1 MGTRKRVAGTFYSE
15 QEAIHA
21 IKGLKRQ
28 GYRETDILVVAKDRS
43 NTLQLG
49 TETHVMI
56 EAGTPAVSS
65 LAGVM
70 MDSFLTMMTGGMA
83 TATQAGSLTSK
94 LVKMGIQSFTAK
106 QCERDV
112 KEGKIL
118 VLIDVDETQAIP
130 SYTTARELPY
140 ETEGHRSVQLRE
152 EQLNVRKERVQ
163 TGEVQLRKEIVEELR
178 TVQVPVMREEVY
190 VERRPVVDGQ
200 YDGSPLTE
208 NEIIRIPVMEERI
221 EVTKRPVVVEEV
233 IIGKRKIQE
242 IKEVQDTVRREE
254 AQIEQ
259 SELPAVPE
267 LADSEIYQNMDNHV
281 DQSYQEV
288 AAAIASD
295 APKEEKVKLSTNQK
309 QEAQLKVTTSPV
321 IKEIEEVTA
330 SINNQKPESQVE
342 DTDITTSERGLRK
355 SCLALLAVFFISL

>member
-163 TGEVQLRKEIVEELR
+163 TGEVQLR
-178 TVQVPVMREEVY
+178 
-190 VERRPVVDGQ
+190 
-200 YDGSPLTE
+200 
-208 NEIIRIPVMEERI
+208 
-221 EVTKRPVVVEEV
+221 
-233 IIGKRKIQE
+233 
-242 IKEVQDTVRREE
+242 
-254 AQIEQ
+254 
-259 SELPAVPE
+259 
-267 LADSEIYQNMDNHV
+267 
-281 DQSYQEV
+281 
-288 AAAIASD
+288 
-295 APKEEKVKLSTNQK
+295 
-309 QEAQLKVTTSPV
+309 
-321 IKEIEEVTA
+321 
-330 SINNQKPESQVE
+330 
-342 DTDITTSERGLRK
+342 
-355 SCLALLAVFFISL
+355 

>member
-49 TETHVMI
+49 AETNVMI

-106 QCERDV
+106 QCEIDV

-118 VLIDVDETQAIP
+118 VLIDVDETQTIP
-130 SYTTARELPY
+130 SYTTVRESPY

-190 VERRPVVDGQ
+190 VERRPVIDGQ

-208 NEIIRIPVMEERI
+208 NEIIRIPIMEERI

-242 IKEVQDTVRREE
+242 IKEVQDTVRKEE

-281 DQSYQEV
+281 DHSYQEV

-295 APKEEKVKLSTNQK
+295 APKEEKVKLSTNKK

-321 IKEIEEVTA
+321 IKEIEEITA
-330 SINNQKPESQVE
+330 SVNNQKPESQVE
-342 DTDITTSERGLRK
+342 DTDITTSEKGKNNEKLTNK
-355 SCLALLAVFFISL
+355 QKK

>member
-1 MGTRKRVAGTFYSE
+1 MGTRKRVAGTFHSE

-21 IKGLKRQ
+21 IKGLKHQ
-28 GYRETDILVVAKDRS
+28 GYRETDILVVAKDS
-43 NTLQLG
+43 NNTLQLG
-49 TETHVMI
+49 TETNVMI

-70 MDSFLTMMTGGMA
+70 MDSFLTMMTGGMIS
-83 TATQAGSLTSK
+83 TTQAGGLTSK
-94 LVKMGIQSFTAK
+94 LVRMGIQNFTAK
-106 QCERDV
+106 QCEMDV
-112 KEGKIL
+112 REGKIL
-118 VLIDVDETQAIP
+118 VLIDVDETQTIP
-130 SYTTARELPY
+130 SYTTVRESPY

-190 VERRPVVDGQ
+190 IERRQVIDGQ
-200 YDGSPLTE
+200 YDASPLTE
-208 NEIIRIPVMEERI
+208 NEIIRIPIMEERI

-242 IKEVQDTVRREE
+242 IKEVQDTVRKEE

-295 APKEEKVKLSTNQK
+295 APKEEKVKLSPNKK

-321 IKEIEEVTA
+321 IKEIEEIEKVTA
-330 SINNQKPESQVE
+330 PVNNQKPESQIK
-342 DTDITTSERGLRK
+342 DTDITTSEKGKNNEK
-355 SCLALLAVFFISL
+355 STNKQKK

>member
-1 MGTRKRVAGTFYSE
+1 MGTRKRVAGTFHSE
-15 QEAIHA
+15 QEAIHE
-21 IKGLKRQ
+21 IKGLKHQ
-28 GYRETDILVVAKDRS
+28 GYRETDILVVAKDS
-43 NTLQLG
+43 NNTLQLG
-49 TETHVMI
+49 TETNVMI

-70 MDSFLTMMTGGMA
+70 MDSFLTMMTGGMIS
-83 TATQAGSLTSK
+83 TTQAGGLTSK
-94 LVKMGIQSFTAK
+94 LVRMGIQNFTAK
-106 QCERDV
+106 QCEMDV

-118 VLIDVDETQAIP
+118 VLIDVDETQTIP
-130 SYTTARELPY
+130 SYTTVRESPY
-140 ETEGHRSVQLRE
+140 ETEGHRSVLLRE

-163 TGEVQLRKEIVEELR
+163 TGEIQLRKEIVEELR
-178 TVQVPVMREEVY
+178 TIQVPVMREEVY
-190 VERRPVVDGQ
+190 VERRPVIDGQ

-208 NEIIRIPVMEERI
+208 NEIIRIPIMKERV

-242 IKEVQDTVRREE
+242 IKEMKDTVLKEE
-254 AQIEQ
+254 AKIEQ
-259 SELPAVPE
+259 SELPVIPE

-295 APKEEKVKLSTNQK
+295 ASKEEKVKLSADKK

-330 SINNQKPESQVE
+330 SVNNQKLESDVE
-342 DTDITTSERGLRK
+342 DTDTITSEKGKNNEK
-355 SCLALLAVFFISL
+355 STNTQKK

>member
-21 IKGLKRQ
+21 IKGLKHQ
-28 GYRETDILVVAKDRS
+28 GYRETDILVVAKDS
-43 NTLQLG
+43 NNTLRLG
-49 TETHVMI
+49 TETNVMI

-70 MDSFLTMMTGGMA
+70 MDSFLTMMTGGMIS
-83 TATQAGSLTSK
+83 TTQAGGLTSK
-94 LVKMGIQSFTAK
+94 LVRMGIQNFTAK
-106 QCERDV
+106 QCEMDV
-112 KEGKIL
+112 MEGKIL
-118 VLIDVDETQAIP
+118 LLIDVDETQKIS
-130 SYTTARELPY
+130 SYTTVRESPY

-152 EQLNVRKERVQ
+152 EQLIVRKERVQ
-163 TGEVQLRKEIVEELR
+163 TGEVQLRKGIVEELR

-190 VERRPVVDGQ
+190 VERRQVIDGQ

-208 NEIIRIPVMEERI
+208 NEIIRIPIMEERI

-288 AAAIASD
+288 AAAIASG
-295 APKEEKVKLSTNQK
+295 APKEGKVKLSADKK

-330 SINNQKPESQVE
+330 SVNNQKPESHVE
-342 DTDITTSERGLRK
+342 DADITTSEKGKNNEK
-355 SCLALLAVFFISL
+355 STNKQKK

>member
-1 MGTRKRVAGTFYSE
+1 MGTRKRVAGTFHSE

-49 TETHVMI
+49 AETHVMI
-56 EAGTPAVSS
+56 EAGAPAVSS

-106 QCERDV
+106 QCEMDV

-130 SYTTARELPY
+130 SYTTVREVTY
-140 ETEGHRSVQLRE
+140 GTEGHRSVQLRE

-190 VERRPVVDGQ
+190 VERRQVIDGQ

-208 NEIIRIPVMEERI
+208 NEIIRIPIMEERI

-242 IKEVQDTVRREE
+242 IKEMKDTVRKEE

-259 SELPAVPE
+259 SELPAVP
-267 LADSEIYQNMDNHV
+267 
-281 DQSYQEV
+281 
-288 AAAIASD
+288 
-295 APKEEKVKLSTNQK
+295 
-309 QEAQLKVTTSPV
+309 
-321 IKEIEEVTA
+321 
-330 SINNQKPESQVE
+330 
-342 DTDITTSERGLRK
+342 
-355 SCLALLAVFFISL
+355 

>member
-1 MGTRKRVAGTFYSE
+1 MEARKRVVGTFHSE

-21 IKGLKRQ
+21 IKGLKSQ

-43 NTLQLG
+43 KTLQLG
-49 TETHVMI
+49 AETNVRI
-56 EAGTPAVSS
+56 EAGTSAVSS

-70 MDSFLTMMTGGMA
+70 MDSFLTIMTGGMA
-83 TATQAGSLTSK
+83 TTTQAGGLTSK
-94 LVKMGIQSFTAK
+94 LIRMGIQNFTAK
-106 QCERDV
+106 QCEMDV

-118 VLIDVDETQAIP
+118 ILIDVDETQTIP
-130 SYTTARELPY
+130 SYTTVRELPY
-140 ETEGHRSVQLRE
+140 ETEGHRSVLLRE

-163 TGEVQLRKEIVEELR
+163 TGEIQLRKGIVEELR
-178 TVQVPVMREEVY
+178 TIKVPVMREEIY
-190 VERRPVVDGQ
+190 VERRPVIDCQ

-208 NEIIRIPVMEERI
+208 NEIIRIPIMEERI

-242 IKEVQDTVRREE
+242 IKEMKDTVLKEE
-254 AQIEQ
+254 AKIEQ
-259 SELPAVPE
+259 SELPAIPE
-267 LADSEIYQNMDNHV
+267 LADSEIYQNMDNYV

-295 APKEEKVKLSTNQK
+295 APKEEKVKLSPNKK

-330 SINNQKPESQVE
+330 SVNNQKPESHVE
-342 DTDITTSERGLRK
+342 DAGITTSEKGKNNEK
-355 SCLALLAVFFISL
+355 STNKQKK

>member
-1 MGTRKRVAGTFYSE
+1 MGARKRVAGIFHSE

-28 GYRETDILVVAKDRS
+28 GYRETDILVVAKDS
-43 NTLQLG
+43 NDTLQLG
-49 TETHVMI
+49 TETNVMI
-56 EAGTPAVSS
+56 EAGTPDVSS

-70 MDSFLTMMTGGMA
+70 IDSFLTMMTGGMIS
-83 TATQAGSLTSK
+83 TPQAGGLTSK
-94 LVKMGIQSFTAK
+94 LVRMGIQNFTAK
-106 QCERDV
+106 QCEMDV

-118 VLIDVDETQAIP
+118 VLIDMGETQTIP
-130 SYTTARELPY
+130 SYTTVGGVSN
-140 ETEGHRSVQLRE
+140 ETEEHRSVQLRE
-152 EQLNVRKERVQ
+152 EKLDVRKEHVQ

-178 TVQVPVMREEVY
+178 TIQVPVMREEVY
-190 VERRPVVDGQ
+190 VERRPVIDGQ
-200 YDGSPLTE
+200 YDCSPLTE
-208 NEIIRIPVMEERI
+208 NEIIRIPIIEERI
-221 EVTKRPVVVEEV
+221 EVTKRPVVVEEI

-242 IKEVQDTVRREE
+242 IKEMTDTVRKEE

-295 APKEEKVKLSTNQK
+295 APKEEKVKLLPNKK

-321 IKEIEEVTA
+321 IKEIKEIEKVTA
-330 SINNQKPESQVE
+330 SVNNQKPESQIK
-342 DTDITTSERGLRK
+342 DTDITTSEKGKNNEK
-355 SCLALLAVFFISL
+355 STNKQKK

>member
-21 IKGLKRQ
+21 IKGLKHQ
-28 GYRETDILVVAKDRS
+28 GYRETDILVVAKDS
-43 NTLQLG
+43 NNTLQLG
-49 TETHVMI
+49 AKTNVMI

-65 LAGVM
+65 LASVM
-70 MDSFLTMMTGGMA
+70 MDSFLTMMTGGMG

-94 LVKMGIQSFTAK
+94 LVKMGIQNFTAK
-106 QCERDV
+106 QCEMDV

-118 VLIDVDETQAIP
+118 VLIDVDETQTIP
-130 SYTTARELPY
+130 SYTTVRESPH

-152 EQLNVRKERVQ
+152 EQLIVRKDRVQ

-178 TVQVPVMREEVY
+178 TIQVPVMREEVY
-190 VERRPVVDGQ
+190 VERRSVVDGQ
-200 YDGSPLTE
+200 YDGSPLAE
-208 NEIIRIPVMEERI
+208 NEIIRIPIMEERI

-242 IKEVQDTVRREE
+242 IKEVQDTVRKEE

-295 APKEEKVKLSTNQK
+295 APKEEKVKLSADKK

-330 SINNQKPESQVE
+330 SVNNQKPESHVE
-342 DTDITTSERGLRK
+342 GADITTSEKGKNNEK
-355 SCLALLAVFFISL
+355 STNKQKK